1 MNFYNDIDEGVCA
14 WLRELIK
21 DGLIPPG
28 DVSSTSI
35 TELNPD
41 DLNKYTQCHFFCGVA
56 GWLEAFRLAGID
68 PASRRWTGSCP
79 CQPFSAAGSQ
89 EGQADARHLWP
100 AFMRLIRIC
109 RPDCVYGEQVEG
121 AIGFGWLDGI
131 QTDLEAE
138 GYAVGHCVLGAHSA
152 GSPNIR
158 QRLYWVAYA
167 EGQRPE
173 GVEPECEAGFGER
186 SWTGCD
192 SADGRLSDA
201 QGVGLEGSGSADTRG
216 LAEGIR
222 EERGV
227 RSGGG
232 GVSGRLPDTN
242 STGPH
247 AGPHGGVCGG
257 EEVAGARD
265 EQSERSRGE
274 RRRLGH
280 TGHTGPQGHW
290 SPGRELG
297 EAGREDAQRHGGEAG
312 FWSSYDLIPC
322 RDGKSRRIESRV
334 KPLVDGLPKGVVRG
348 GDTGL
353 PLTEETEEDP
363 NASAVGRVIRLKGYG
378 NAINPH
384 TAALFIRAAEE
395 ARCELARDYRL
406 GVSAAS
412 TEDWT

>member
-1 MNFYNDIDEGVCA
+1 VNLYNDIDEGVCA

-41 DLNKYTQCHFFCGVA
+41 DLNKYTQCHFFCGIA

-131 QTDLEAE
+131 QADLEAE

-167 EGQRPE
+167 ECGATERRGHDMGGTQGNAQEEARQREWVRNDSGAGGDADRGLAHATSARHE
-173 GVEPECEAGFGER
+173 GAGATATDDGDWEDTDAFGRLSERESPGGGEPR
-186 SWTGCD
+186 
-192 SADGRLSDA
+192 RLSDA
-201 QGVGLEGSGSADTRG
+201 LGVGLEECRSADTRG

-227 RSGGG
+227 RSGSGG
-232 GVSGRLPDTN
+232 
-242 STGPH
+242 
-247 AGPHGGVCGG
+247 
-257 EEVAGARD
+257 
-265 EQSERSRGE
+265 
-274 RRRLGH
+274 
-280 TGHTGPQGHW
+280 
-290 SPGRELG
+290 
-297 EAGREDAQRHGGEAG
+297 
-312 FWSSYDLIPC
+312 
-322 RDGKSRRIESRV
+322 
-334 KPLVDGLPKGVVRG
+334 
-348 GDTGL
+348 
-353 PLTEETEEDP
+353 
-363 NASAVGRVIRLKGYG
+363 
-378 NAINPH
+378 
-384 TAALFIRAAEE
+384 
-395 ARCELARDYRL
+395 
-406 GVSAAS
+406 
-412 TEDWT
+412 